1 MTQVG
6 VLIMIMMRMTKMTKM
21 RTPATQIDVPVHL
34 SRLEEVSEHVSELAE
49 PRSMARLT
57 SPALRHDPVDFPRSK
72 LWLRHPVVVHQH
84 VEETVA
90 SLQAGIRCLAETKKL
105 PEDDAKCP
113 NVGLR
118 RKHPVP
124 NALNCEPLNWQ
135 RPVRFLLVVA
145 GLVYILIQAACLL
158 SIIRRMQR

>member
-6 VLIMIMMRMTKMTKM
+6 DDEDEKM
-21 RTPATQIDVPVHL
+21 RLTIPTPQVDVPVHL
-34 SRLEEVSEHVSELAE
+34 SCLEEIAEHVSELAE
-49 PRSMARLT
+49 PRSMARLAR
-57 SPALRHDPVDFPRSK
+57 PALRHDPVDFPRSK

-90 SLQAGIRCLAETKKL
+90 GLQAGIRRLAEAEKL
-105 PEDDAKCP
+105 PEDDAESP

-135 RPVRFLLVVA
+135 RSVRFLLVVA

-158 SIIRRMQR
+158 SIIRRMLQYAQ

>member
-6 VLIMIMMRMTKMTKM
+6 DDEDEKM
-21 RTPATQIDVPVHL
+21 RLTIPTTQVDVPVHL

-90 SLQAGIRCLAETKKL
+90 GLQAGIRGLAKAEKL
-105 PEDDAKCP
+105 PEDDAESP

-145 GLVYILIQAACLL
+145 GLVYILLQATCLL
-158 SIIRRMQR
+158 SIIRRMLQYAQ